1 MAMSESKPQTP
12 GAAYGR
18 FRTTHWSAVVRAG
31 HGDSDEAH
39 AALSELCQAY
49 WYPLY
54 ALARREGHAAAEAE
68 DLTQGFFE
76 RLIERQWVARAK
88 PDHGRFRSFLLT
100 LFRRFLANEWHR
112 EHRQK
117 RGGFQPAISLDLAGA
132 ESRYEAEPAHTDTP
146 DLAYDRQW
154 AQTLLDQVIR
164 RLRTEYIQS
173 GRARLMESLEAC
185 LTRDETA
192 MRYAE
197 IAVELGLSEAA
208 VKMAM
213 QRLRKRYRILLREEI
228 ARTVASPE
236 QVEPELRSLFAAFR
250 G

>member
-1 MAMSESKPQTP
+1 MGIKPQTP
-12 GAAYGR
+12 GAADGR

-39 AALSELCQAY
+39 AALSELCQVY

-54 ALARREGHAAAEAE
+54 ALARREGHPAAEAE

-76 RLIERQWVARAK
+76 RLLERQWVARAQ
-88 PDHGRFRSFLLT
+88 PDRGRFRTFLLT

-117 RGGFQPAISLDLAGA
+117 RGGFQRAISLDVAVA
-132 ESRYEAEPAHTDTP
+132 ESRYAAEPAHTETP
-146 DLAYDRQW
+146 DRAYDRQW
-154 AQTLLDQVIR
+154 AQTLLDQVLR
-164 RLRTEYIQS
+164 RLRTDHAQS
-173 GRARLMESLEAC
+173 GRARLFESLEAC
-185 LTRDETA
+185 LTQDEHA

-197 IAVELGLSEAA
+197 IAVEFGLSEAA
-208 VKMAM
+208 VKMAVH
-213 QRLRKRYRILLREEI
+213 RLRKRYRTLLREE
-228 ARTVASPE
+228 AAKTVGSPG

-250 G
+250 S

>member
-1 MAMSESKPQTP
+1 MGMSEPRPQPP
-12 GAAYGR
+12 GAADGR

-31 HGDSDEAH
+31 HGDSNEAH
-39 AALSELCQAY
+39 AALSELCQVY

-54 ALARREGHAAAEAE
+54 AWARREGHAAAEAE

-76 RLIERQWVARAK
+76 RLLERQWVARAQ
-88 PDHGRFRSFLLT
+88 PDRGRFRTFLLT
-100 LFRRFLANEWHR
+100 LFRRYLANEWHR

-117 RGGFQPAISLDLAGA
+117 RGGFQHVISLDLAGA
-132 ESRYEAEPAHTDTP
+132 ESRYETEPTHVESP

-154 AQTLLDQVIR
+154 AQALLDQVLR
-164 RLRTEYIQS
+164 RLRTEHLQS
-173 GRARLMESLEAC
+173 GRTRLFESLEAC
-185 LTRDETA
+185 LTREDTA
-192 MRYAE
+192 LRYAE
-197 IAVELGLSEAA
+197 IGLEHGLSEAA

-228 ARTVASPE
+228 ARTVGSPE
-236 QVEPELRSLFAAFR
+236 QVEGELRSLFEAFR